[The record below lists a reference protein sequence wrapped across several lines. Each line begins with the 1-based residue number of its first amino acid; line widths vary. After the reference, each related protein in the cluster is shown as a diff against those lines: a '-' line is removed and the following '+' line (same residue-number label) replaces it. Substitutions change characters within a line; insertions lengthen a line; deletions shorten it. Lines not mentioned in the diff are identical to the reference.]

1 MTTTDRR
8 EFLATGTKAALAGG
22 ALLAA
27 MPGFAGADAE
37 ANKGAGNAER
47 LRALVPGATNDKGE
61 YVVPDLPY
69 GFDAV
74 SEVID
79 AQTMQIH
86 HDKHHAGYVAG
97 LKAGEE
103 ALVKAHASGDYDQI
117 SALSNKVA
125 FNGGGHMLH
134 CIFWDCI
141 GPENMGGEAKG
152 ALAGQI
158 AKDFGSHKAFW
169 AHFAAAAKNVQGSG
183 WGVLAW
189 SYGGSK
195 LVILQAQNQHLNT
208 QWGIVPLLVLDVW
221 EHAYYLKYQNN
232 RGAYVDAF
240 AKIINWERV
249 GKRFDIL
256 RG

>member
-1 MTTTDRR
+1 I
-8 EFLATGTKAALAGG
+8 ELIK
-22 ALLAA
+22 
-27 MPGFAGADAE
+27 
-37 ANKGAGNAER
+37 
-47 LRALVPGATNDKGE
+47 
-61 YVVPDLPY
+61 
-69 GFDAV
+69 
-74 SEVID
+74 
-79 AQTMQIH
+79 
-86 HDKHHAGYVAG
+86 
-97 LKAGEE
+97 
-103 ALVKAHASGDYDQI
+103 
-117 SALSNKVA
+117 
-125 FNGGGHMLH
+125 
-134 CIFWDCI
+134 
-141 GPENMGGEAKG
+141 AKG